1 MLLVTWNIQWGRGAD
16 GRVDLARIARELRR
30 VAGGDADVICLQE
43 VSDGHD
49 RLPGCDGS
57 DQFAELAALLP
68 RFEPV
73 AGIATDTRP
82 RDGAP
87 RKRFGNLLLSRW
99 PVRQALRHLLP
110 WPAEDGV
117 RSMQR
122 VAVEATLDTPLGLL
136 RVTTTHLE
144 YYSAPQ
150 RAAQVERLREL
161 QREAAAHARTQRPGS
176 AAEGAFEPVPR
187 AAPAVLAGD
196 FNCRPGDPAL
206 ARLLE
211 PIDAATPAYRDAWA
225 IAHPGRPHE
234 ATVGR
239 YDKAQWPGEPFT
251 FDFILV
257 TDDLARRVRD
267 VRVDA
272 ASDAS
277 DHQPVLLELA

>member
-49 RLPGCDGS
+49 SLPGCDGS
-57 DQFAELAALLP
+57 DQFAQLAALLP
-68 RFEPV
+68 GFEPV
-73 AGIATDTRP
+73 TGVATDTRP

-161 QREAAAHARTQRPGS
+161 QREAAAHARTLRPGS

-257 TDDLARRVRD
+257 TEDLAGRVCD

-277 DHQPVLLELA
+277 DHQPMLLELG

>member
-161 QREAAAHARTQRPGS
+161 QREAAAHARTLRPGS

-257 TDDLARRVRD
+257 TEDLAGRVCD

-277 DHQPVLLELA
+277 DHQPMLLELG